1 MIRKLAIAFLLISL
15 SSVLPA
21 QDKKRVAVLDFEYG
35 TVASY
40 AHSIFGGHYDVGIGI
55 RDLLV
60 EKLVKGGVYS
70 VIERAALDA
79 VLKEQNFSNSD
90 RANPTS
96 AAQLGKVLGVDV
108 IIIGSITQFGRDD
121 QSQTITGGG
130 LTSAARTFGFGGIKK
145 KKSKAVTAITVRMI
159 DVNTAEILGVAT
171 GFGEST
177 RKGTSL
183 VGTGGSG
190 GNAGA
195 GGYDMTSSNFGNT
208 ILGEAV
214 HAAVEPVARE
224 LESFSGNVA
233 TTKLEIEGLVADYAD
248 GIVIINVGGSAGV
261 KVGDRLLVKRAVRE
275 VRDPATGKV
284 IRSIESAVGE
294 LVITEVDA
302 GSAVGQ
308 FSGSEPAKVGDVVR
322 N

>member
-1 MIRKLAIAFLLISL
+1 MMRKLAIAFLLITL

-55 RDLLV
+55 RDILV

-90 RANPTS
+90 RANATS

-121 QSQTITGGG
+121 QSQTIGGGG
-130 LTSAARTFGFGGIKK
+130 LGGRTFGLGGIKRK
-145 KKSKAVTAITVRMI
+145 KAKAVTGITARMI
-159 DVNTAEILGVAT
+159 DVNTAEILGVST
-171 GFGEST
+171 GYGEST
-177 RKGTSL
+177 RSGTTL
-183 VGTGGSG
+183 IGAGGSG
-190 GNAGA
+190 GSAGA
-195 GGYDMTSSNFGNT
+195 GGYDMSSSNFANT

-233 TTKLEIEGLVADYAD
+233 TTKLEINGLIADFTD
-248 GIVIINVGGSAGV
+248 GIAIINVGSGAGV
-261 KVGDRLLVKRAVRE
+261 KVGDRLQVKRPVRE
-275 VRDPATGKV
+275 IRDPATGKV
-284 IRSIESAVGE
+284 IRSIENVLGE
-294 LVITEVDA
+294 LVITEVDSA
-302 GSAVGQ
+302 SAVGQ
-308 FSGSEPAKVGDVVR
+308 FSGTEPAKVGDAVR

>member
-1 MIRKLAIAFLLISL
+1 MMRKLAIAFLLISL
-15 SSVLPA
+15 SSILSA

-40 AHSIFGGHYDVGIGI
+40 VDAIFGGHYDVGIGI
-55 RDLLV
+55 RDILV
-60 EKLVKGGVYS
+60 EKLVRGGVYS
-70 VIERAALDA
+70 VIERSALEA

-121 QSQTITGGG
+121 QSQTIGG
-130 LTSAARTFGFGGIKK
+130 AALASRTFGFGGIKRK
-145 KKSKAVTAITVRMI
+145 KAKAVTGITARMI
-159 DVNTAEILGVAT
+159 DVNTAEILGVST

-177 RKGTSL
+177 RSGTAL
-183 VGTGGSG
+183 IGGGAGG

-195 GGYDMTSSNFGNT
+195 GGYDMSSSNFANS

-224 LESFSGNVA
+224 LESFSGNVP
-233 TTKLEIEGLVADYAD
+233 TTKLEVSGLIADFTD
-248 GIVIINVGGSAGV
+248 GIAIINVGSGSGI
-261 KVGDRLLVKRAVRE
+261 KVGDRLLVKRPVRE
-275 VRDPATGKV
+275 IRDPATGKV
-284 IRSIESAVGE
+284 LRSIEDSIGE

-308 FSGSEPAKVGDVVR
+308 FSGSEPAKVGDAVR